1 MAGTKLIEGFLKD
14 SQGKSEHQLGG
25 KFSKNCHSLGVFG
38 CAQIM
43 ASSIRKDKKK
53 ICHWPVQ
60 AEEKEHSSSTRRT

>member
-1 MAGTKLIEGFLKD
+1 MAGTKLTEAFLKD

-43 ASSIRKDKKK
+43 ASSIRKDKKNMSL
-53 ICHWPVQ
+53 
-60 AEEKEHSSSTRRT
+60 ASAR